1 MPTIALV
8 DGASTTYPN
17 NGTAL
22 GAGNTFD
29 ITANFV
35 NTLITDDDAT
45 FDGDQAVN
53 ETPDDLNQTVDVGG
67 TQVPIG
73 YDYAFQASAG
83 GITYTFAVIDVDLN
97 NDGDFGS
104 GTIGGVDPGENR
116 VYIAVLGPSTPV
128 IPPGGTTFTVTT
140 TVSDNTD
147 QPFTN
152 FICFAAGTGI
162 RGPDGFAAIET
173 LKVGDMVWTERG
185 TFEPIRWA
193 GERLVVATGAKA
205 PISIEGRGFGAG
217 RSLVLSP
224 QHRVLLRGGAL
235 EVVTGKREGLAKMHD
250 LSQHALA
257 HQGRGGLVSYH
268 HILLD
273 RHAMVQTHAGHWAET
288 LFPGVEALK
297 TLDPGA
303 FEEVAEV
310 FPQLRTERGTD
321 WKLSRPLLD
330 AREISAFARYISHND
345 GVGHVSDLP

>member
-193 GERLVVATGAKA
+193 GERLVVA
-205 PISIEGRGFGAG
+205 
-217 RSLVLSP
+217 
-224 QHRVLLRGGAL
+224 

-297 TLDPGA
+297 TLDPAA